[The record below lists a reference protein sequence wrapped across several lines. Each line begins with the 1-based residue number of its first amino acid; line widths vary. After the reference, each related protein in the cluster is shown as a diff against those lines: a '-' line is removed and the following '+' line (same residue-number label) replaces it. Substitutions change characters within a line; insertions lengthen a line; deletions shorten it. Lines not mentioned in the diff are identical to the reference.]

1 MVQKGIIIYVIIMS
15 IISFCQMG
23 MDKKRAMKQR
33 WRITERTLFLTAG
46 IGGSFGCFL
55 GMYVF
60 HHKTKHM
67 RFVLGIPALML
78 IHIFLLYLV
87 FFVLV

>member
-1 MVQKGIIIYVIIMS
+1 MVRKGIIIYIIIMS

-23 MDKKRAMKQR
+23 IDKGRAKKLR
-33 WRITERTLFLTAG
+33 WRISERTLFLTAG
-46 IGGSFGCFL
+46 IGGSFGCLL

-60 HHKTKHM
+60 RHKTKHL

-78 IHIFLLYLV
+78 VHIFLLYLI

>member
-1 MVQKGIIIYVIIMS
+1 MVRTGIIIYIIIMS

-23 MDKKRAMKQR
+23 IDKKRAMNQR

-55 GMYVF
+55 GMYIF
-60 HHKTKHM
+60 RHKTRQM

-78 IHIFLLYLV
+78 VHVFLLYLV

>member
-23 MDKKRAMKQR
+23 MDKNRARKQR

-46 IGGSFGCFL
+46 IGGSFGSLL

-78 IHIFLLYLV
+78 IHILLLYLV

>member
-23 MDKKRAMKQR
+23 MDKNRARKQR

-46 IGGSFGCFL
+46 IGGSFGGLL

-78 IHIFLLYLV
+78 IHILLLYLV

>member
-1 MVQKGIIIYVIIMS
+1 MVQTGIIIYIIIMS

-23 MDKKRAMKQR
+23 MDKNRARRQR
-33 WRITERTLFLTAG
+33 WRISERTLFLTAG
-46 IGGSFGCFL
+46 IGGSFGAIL

-60 HHKTKHM
+60 RHKTKHL

-78 IHIFLLYLV
+78 IHLGLLYLV

>member
-1 MVQKGIIIYVIIMS
+1 MIRTGIIIYIIIMS
-15 IISFCQMG
+15 IIGFCQMG
-23 MDKKRAMKQR
+23 IDKNRARKRR
-33 WRITERTLFLTAG
+33 WRISERILFLTAG
-46 IGGSFGCFL
+46 IGGSFGSLL

-60 HHKTKHM
+60 RHKTKHL

-78 IHIFLLYLV
+78 VHLVLLYLV